1 MSDGREFQRMAA
13 ATGNERRPA
22 DTRRCGGTCSWY
34 DVDEQLMNTD
44 GGDQAGRQDEPA
56 DHHIAVTVFNVTL
69 LVACEFAGFVCRSTV
84 ASGRDAVRLLIDK
97 SIALFE

>member
-1 MSDGREFQRMAA
+1 MAA

-22 DTRRCGGTCSWY
+22 DTID
-34 DVDEQLMNTD
+34 DVPERVAGMMLMNAD